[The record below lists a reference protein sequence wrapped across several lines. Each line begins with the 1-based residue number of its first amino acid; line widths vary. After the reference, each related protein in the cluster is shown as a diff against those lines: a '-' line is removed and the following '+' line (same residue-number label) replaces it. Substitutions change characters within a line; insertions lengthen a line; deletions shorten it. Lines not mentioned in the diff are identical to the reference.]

1 MKISVFFLSRGAL
14 RQLCIFR
21 VLQPFWIANNQF
33 FPDTLEIISPA
44 LLGLIVVLILYPST
58 QVQPMKGLSVCNFPQ
73 QGVTFFFFLKF
84 IYTKPKKPPPV
95 LFLFTAVFFLT
106 AVVVFAQQ
114 GCFRKLI
121 SNATLLIANLPVLA
135 LGGFAP
141 F

>member
-1 MKISVFFLSRGAL
+1 M
-14 RQLCIFR
+14 
-21 VLQPFWIANNQF
+21 
-33 FPDTLEIISPA
+33 
-44 LLGLIVVLILYPST
+44 VVLILYPST

-84 IYTKPKKPPPV
+84 IYTKPKNPPPV
-95 LFLFTAVFFLT
+95 LFLFTAFFFFFLT
-106 AVVVFAQQ
+106 VVVVFAQQ

-121 SNATLLIANLPVLA
+121 SNATLLIVNLPVLA